1 VAASVRRTLWLVRA
15 WLRRRGWL
23 PPVVL
28 PAGVRVTTYNIG
40 RGARGDRGAR
50 STTLD
55 RVAATVA
62 AERPDV
68 VALQEIH
75 EPDLPVIV
83 EALRRDHDLGYH
95 ATFGAALTAE
105 AMAALVDRARGRP
118 GFDEAFY
125 ADRASAFGVALLSR
139 TPLADVRVEEL
150 PGKGERRIA
159 LVARTELAGVPST
172 VIATHLATMSRAAVR
187 AEQTR
192 AVLALAA
199 AAPGPV
205 VLAGDLNQEPAD
217 VAAALATSHAA
228 LAPATDPDAPT
239 LGRRTIDHVLVGPG
253 VVARG
258 AKVGEAGVSDHR
270 PVTVTLDVG

>member
-1 VAASVRRTLWLVRA
+1 MILVVHRTLWLVRA
-15 WLRRRGWL
+15 WLRRRGLL
-23 PPVVL
+23 PPEVL
-28 PAGVRVTTYNIG
+28 PSGARLTTYNIG

-55 RVAATVA
+55 RVAATIA

-68 VALQEIH
+68 VALQELH

-83 EALRRDHDLGYH
+83 EALRRHHDLEYH

-105 AMAALVDRARGRP
+105 AMGAVVERARGRAD
-118 GFDEAFY
+118 FDEAFY
-125 ADRASAFGVALLSR
+125 ADRVSAFGVAVLSR
-139 TPLADVRVEEL
+139 TPLADVRVETL
-150 PGKGERRIA
+150 PGAGERRIA
-159 LVARTELAGVPST
+159 LVVRTELGGLAST
-172 VIATHLATMSRAAVR
+172 VIATHVATMSKAAVR
-187 AEQTR
+187 DEQTK

-205 VLAGDLNQEPAD
+205 VVAGDLNQEPSD
-217 VAAALATSHAA
+217 VAAALATSNAA

-258 AKVGEAGVSDHR
+258 AKVGDPGVSDHR
-270 PVTVTLDVG
+270 PVTVALDVG